1 MDLKTRTDAVF
12 SFDVESRSSR
22 ESNRSSWS
30 PVQGAWQFEPSYSRI
45 DQLQSQV
52 IQLEDELSAQRGRI
66 LGWHNQQ
73 WLVEEALVG
82 AKNEGRIVKSQVVA
96 MEFQIATLHK
106 VVTDQ
111 SKMIVNLQRKI
122 DAVTTLA
129 LLTSMMVCS
138 LIVAW
143 EWTTR

>member
-1 MDLKTRTDAVF
+1 MSF
-12 SFDVESRSSR
+12 SSAAESRSSR
-22 ESNRSSWS
+22 ESNGSPWS
-30 PVQGAWQFEPSYSRI
+30 PVEGAWRFPPPDSRI
-45 DQLQSQV
+45 DQLQSRV

-82 AKNEGRIVKSQVVA
+82 AKKERTDVKSQMIA

-106 VVTDQ
+106 VVTEQ